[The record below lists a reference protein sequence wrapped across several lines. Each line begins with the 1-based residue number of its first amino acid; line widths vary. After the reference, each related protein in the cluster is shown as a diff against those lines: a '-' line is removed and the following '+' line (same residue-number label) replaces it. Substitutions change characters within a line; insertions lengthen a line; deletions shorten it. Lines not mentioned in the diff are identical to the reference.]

1 MGINRLS
8 IVFYTFYLLY
18 FTFLLLSHLADAFIQ
33 CNLQIKKVTKT
44 ITKLKVYKFKVKS
57 L

>member
-8 IVFYTFYLLY
+8 IVFYTFYFIY
-18 FTFLLLSHLADAFIQ
+18 FTFFTFKSFSRRFYPKQLT
-33 CNLQIKKVTKT
+33 NKKVTKT
-44 ITKLKVYKFKVKS
+44 ITKLKVYKVKVKS